1 MFFEKPIDK
10 KVLNAVPK
18 NLGSLKIEGTI
29 YIPIILAAFVLR
41 KAKGFD
47 TSYASELKKEIN
59 EHIDININRPKIATN
74 NMSRELRKDDI
85 LDLEWLVFKENGR
98 KPLFAL
104 NDKWRKY
111 WKRYLKKL
119 APEVSLEVLKYFGQ
133 C

>member
-85 LDLEWLVFKENGR
+85 LDLAWLFLNKMEENHC
-98 KPLFAL
+98 LL
-104 NDKWRKY
+104 
-111 WKRYLKKL
+111 
-119 APEVSLEVLKYFGQ
+119 
-133 C
+133 